1 MFSIFENSF
10 RIKQTMKKLYIEN
23 LGCAKNQVDAEVLAY
38 RLRDTYSLTSEAQE
52 ADLILVN
59 TCGFIES
66 AKEESLNTF
75 FSLRNDYPEKKIILC
90 GCLAQRYAEDLTKD
104 LVEADAIFGN
114 RDLRKITDL
123 VSSLEAKTETEK
135 TQNIQKSLCMVPDY
149 PDPRDEEDTRDK
161 LFSFPGSAYLKI
173 SEGCNHCCSYCAI
186 PVIRGPLRSR
196 PMDSVLSEAKRLIDS
211 GVKELN
217 LIAQDLSAYGWD
229 WDRKRHFEELLEKL
243 CAFEGDFSI
252 RMLYIHPDWM
262 TDSLIE
268 CVKRNPK
275 ILHYFDIPFQHAS
288 APILKKMGRVGD
300 LNSYLK
306 LIEKIRTSI
315 PDAVIRTTLMLGFP
329 GEKEEDY
336 KVLETFTKEA
346 RFNWMGSFVYSR
358 EEDTAAF
365 AMTDEEEHN
374 KLAQV
379 SARRQKRL
387 QKIQEDI
394 TTQKLQDFVGNIYPV
409 LIEENISG
417 EDLSIGRIY
426 SQAPEVDGLTVVMGR
441 DMKPGS
447 VYKCRITRVRN
458 VDLEAVK
465 ID

>member
-1 MFSIFENSF
+1 
-10 RIKQTMKKLYIEN
+10 MKKLYIEN
-23 LGCAKNQVDAEVLAY
+23 LGCAKNQVDAEVMAY
-38 RLRDTYSLTSEAQE
+38 RLRNEYSLTTEAKD

-75 FSLRNDYPEKKIILC
+75 FSLRNDYPDKKIILT
-90 GCLAQRYAEDLTKD
+90 GCLAQRYAVDLTKE

-123 VSSLEAKTETEK
+123 VSSLDGKKQDRA
-135 TQNIQKSLCMVPDY
+135 LCMVPDY
-149 PDPRDEEDTRDK
+149 PNPNEEDDTRGS

-196 PMDSVLSEAKRLIDS
+196 PMDAVLREAERLIGT

-229 WDRKRHFEELLEKL
+229 WDGVSHFEELLDKI
-243 CAFEGDFSI
+243 CAIEGDFFV

-262 TDSLIE
+262 TDRIIE

-275 ILHYFDIPFQHAS
+275 TLHYFDIPFQHAS

-306 LIEKIRTSI
+306 LIEKIRTNI
-315 PDAVIRTTLMLGFP
+315 PDSVIRTTLMLGFP
-329 GEKEEDY
+329 GETEEDY
-336 KVLETFTKEA
+336 KALETFTKEA

-358 EEDTAAF
+358 EEDTKAYEL
-365 AMTDEEEHN
+365 TDEETHN
-374 KLAQV
+374 KL
-379 SARRQKRL
+379 SEISEKRQKKLNR
-387 QKIQEDI
+387 IQEKI
-394 TTQKLQDFVGNIYPV
+394 TEEVLQGFVGNIYPV
-409 LIEENISG
+409 LIEENIEG
-417 EDLSIGRIY
+417 EDLAIGRIY

-441 DMKPGS
+441 DMKPGF
-447 VYKCRITRVRN
+447 VYNCRITRVRN